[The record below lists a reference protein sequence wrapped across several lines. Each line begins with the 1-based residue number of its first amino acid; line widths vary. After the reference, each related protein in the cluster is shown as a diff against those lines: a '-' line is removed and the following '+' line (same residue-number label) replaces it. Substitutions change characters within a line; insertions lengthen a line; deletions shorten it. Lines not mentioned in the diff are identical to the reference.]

1 MEAKEIEIM
10 WRKYYIFVYKKDGV
24 IKCLDLVDSIKKDK
38 KLIKDGWVHTSTID
52 PIVFIENLHNVRKID
67 TEL

>member
-1 MEAKEIEIM
+1 MEAKEIETL
-10 WRKYYIFVYKKDGV
+10 WRKNYIFVYKKDGV
-24 IKCLDLVDSIKKDK
+24 IRCLDLVDSMKEEQ